1 MFSLLAFMA
10 ENDKSTQIKEEL
22 LKSIGNR
29 MAELRKKEGYK
40 NYENFT
46 TDKGLNRTQ
55 YGKYES
61 GAKDMQIS
69 SLIKVIFKY
78 DDMNV
83 QKFFDGVEIPEE
95 FIKSI
100 NKSEEAK

>member
-1 MFSLLAFMA
+1 MA

>member
-1 MFSLLAFMA
+1 MS
-10 ENDKSTQIKEEL
+10 
-22 LKSIGNR
+22 
-29 MAELRKKEGYK
+29 ELRKKEGYK
-40 NYENFT
+40 NYENFS

-69 SLIKVIFKY
+69 SLIRVIFKY
-78 DDMNV
+78 KEMNV

-95 FIKSI
+95 LIKSI
-100 NKSEEAK
+100 SDSDEHK

>member
-1 MFSLLAFMA
+1 MICLLAFMA
-10 ENDKSTQIKEEL
+10 EKEKSNQIKGKL
-22 LKSIGNR
+22 LESIGNR
-29 MAELRKKEGYK
+29 MAELRKKEGYT

-61 GAKDMQIS
+61 GTKDMQIS
-69 SLIKVIFKY
+69 SLIRVIFKY
-78 DDMNV
+78 KDMNV

-95 FIKSI
+95 FF
-100 NKSEEAK
+100 NNFDDSERPE

>member
-1 MFSLLAFMA
+1 MISLLACMA
-10 ENDKSTQIKEEL
+10 DNEKSNQIKGEL

-29 MAELRKKEGYK
+29 MTELRKKEGYK

-55 YGKYES
+55 YGKYEA
-61 GAKDMQIS
+61 GTKDMQIS

-78 DDMNV
+78 NDMNV

-95 FIKSI
+95 FLNTLDDSE
-100 NKSEEAK
+100 KSE

>member
-100 NKSEEAK
+100 NKSEEPK

>member
-1 MFSLLAFMA
+1 MA
-10 ENDKSTQIKEEL
+10 EKDKSNQLKGKL
-22 LKSIGNR
+22 LQSIGNR
-29 MAELRKKEGYK
+29 MAELRKKEGYT

-61 GAKDMQIS
+61 GTKDMQIS
-69 SLIKVIFKY
+69 SLIRVIFKY
-78 DDMNV
+78 KNMDV

-95 FIKSI
+95 FLNTLDGSKRQ
-100 NKSEEAK
+100 E

>member
-10 ENDKSTQIKEEL
+10 ENYKSTQIKGEL

-29 MAELRKKEGYK
+29 MAELRKKEGYN

-61 GAKDMQIS
+61 GSKDMQIS
-69 SLIKVIFKY
+69 SLIRVIFKY
-78 DDMNV
+78 NDMNV

-95 FIKSI
+95 FIKNI
-100 NKSEEAK
+100 TKSEEAK